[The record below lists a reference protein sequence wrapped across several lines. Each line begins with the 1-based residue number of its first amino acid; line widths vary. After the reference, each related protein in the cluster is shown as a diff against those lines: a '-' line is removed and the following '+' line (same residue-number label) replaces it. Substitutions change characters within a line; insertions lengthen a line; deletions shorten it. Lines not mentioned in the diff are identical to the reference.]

1 MNGVL
6 GMTELVLESEVT
18 PEQRE
23 CLTMARTSAQSLV
36 TLINEIL
43 DFSKIEA
50 GKMQTD
56 SVAFPIYEV
65 ITETV
70 RPLALQAAEKGLE
83 FVYDVSPAL
92 PERLIGDGGRLG
104 QIITNLIGNA
114 VKFTRE
120 GSVAVHV
127 AIDEQTDADV
137 VLHVR
142 VADTGIGIPRE
153 KQQAIFDAF
162 TQADGSITR
171 QFGGTGLG
179 LSIASRLVTLMG
191 GRMWLESEP
200 GQGATFH
207 FTLPQRVAPPPR
219 PAPQPPAASAG
230 RSGRAGACSSSRII
244 APTAPRTKRRSG
256 TGACRRRP
264 SAAPSRRCRRSAS
277 PATAARRR
285 PWPSS
290 ITTCRA
296 WTASSSPSAPA
307 ATASRRACASS

>member
-56 SVAFPIYEV
+56 AVAFPIYEV

-83 FVYDVSPAL
+83 FVYDMSPAL
-92 PERLIGDGGRLG
+92 PERLIGDGGRLR

-127 AIDEQTDADV
+127 GVDEHREGEV

-142 VADTGIGIPRE
+142 VADTGIGIARE

-162 TQADGSITR
+162 TQADGSMTR
-171 QFGGTGLG
+171 RYGGTGLG
-179 LSIASRLVTLMG
+179 LAISKQLVTLMG
-191 GRMWLESEP
+191 GASN
-200 GQGATFH
+200 AVVFS
-207 FTLPQRVAPPPR
+207 PR
-219 PAPQPPAASAG
+219 PPTVGTDAVQLSFRDANGADAPGLELTVIPWMPAHGHGTSIDPTVAE
-230 RSGRAGACSSSRII
+230 
-244 APTAPRTKRRSG
+244 TAPG
-256 TGACRRRP
+256 TFV
-264 SAAPSRRCRRSAS
+264 
-277 PATAARRR
+277 ATPLYLFMPGSWELRM
-285 PWPSS
+285 
-290 ITTCRA
+290 TTGGSVDD
-296 WTASSSPSAPA
+296 TAKVAFEIP
-307 ATASRRACASS
+307 